1 MENLKILGQLVPEP
15 AVLSDLYTVP
25 TRAMSAVS
33 TIIICNQ
40 NPSEQT
46 SFRISLAVGGATD
59 DPSQY
64 IYYDLSLD
72 FNDTFFISIGLGMS
86 AGDVVRV
93 QSSAPNV
100 SFNIFGVEVSTI
112 C

>member
-1 MENLKILGQLVPEP
+1 MEILKILGQLVPVP
-15 AVLSDLYTVP
+15 TVLSNLYTVP
-25 TRAMSAVS
+25 ASTMAAIS

-40 NPSEQT
+40 NPSLQT
-46 SFRISLAVGGATD
+46 SFRISLAIGGAAD

-72 FNDTFFISIGLGMS
+72 FNDTFTSSIGLGLNT
-86 AGDVVRV
+86 GDIVRV

-100 SFNIFGVEVSTI
+100 SFNLLGVEVNAP
-112 C
+112 